1 MKKPI
6 LIATTIVIIIFI
18 TVLFFAINKLIPKEF
33 IDSVR
38 GFVQAYGLWGTFA
51 VAVLESFIFP
61 VPTAVIIAPTTAF
74 GADPL
79 ATTTVATI
87 GSVIGALIG
96 YALGMNLG
104 RPVAER
110 LFSEK
115 LKAVDKWFERYCPWA
130 VFIAAFTPIPFK
142 VFTWA
147 GGIARM
153 PLRPFIVASVI
164 GRFMQFVI
172 AAYIGSILGGWVL
185 GLL

>member
-1 MKKPI
+1 MKKPLI
-6 LIATTIVIIIFI
+6 LATAIVIIIAI

-33 IDSVR
+33 IESVKS
-38 GFVQAYGLWGTFA
+38 FVQTYGLWGTFV

-61 VPTAVIIAPTTAF
+61 IPTAVIIAPTTAF

-79 ATTTVATI
+79 TTTIVATI
-87 GSVIGALIG
+87 GSVIGAFIG
-96 YALGMNLG
+96 YFLGMKLG

-110 LFSEK
+110 LFSQK
-115 LKAVDKWFERYCPWA
+115 LKAVDKWFEQYGPWA

-153 PLRPFIVASVI
+153 DLRPFFLASVI
-164 GRFMQFVI
+164 GRFMQFII

-185 GLL
+185 ALL